1 MIIIKMIIYF
11 FLLFTSFTVNSI
23 GTTVQKFNFFDLTR
37 QLNIF
42 LKQQYPSNKDHISII
57 LRTPLKKNISCK
69 KPIFSL
75 LNNFRKLGL
84 IDVLLTCN
92 KQYYYLTVEI
102 QSEGEYIAANRK
114 IPRGTI
120 IKESDLKVLIG
131 RLDKL
136 PNNTFRNKK
145 DVINRVNLR
154 DFLPLQPITSL
165 MTHPFWMVKVNQQ
178 VTVII
183 DGHNFT
189 IFSRA
194 KSLSNGAIHENI
206 RVQTK
211 TGKIINGIINQNGEV
226 IVSL

>member
-1 MIIIKMIIYF
+1 MIIYL

-211 TGKIINGIINQNGEV
+211 TGKIINGIINKNGEV

>member
-1 MIIIKMIIYF
+1 MKMIIYL

-23 GTTVQKFNFFDLTR
+23 GTTVQKFNFFDLTQ

-165 MTHPFWMVKVNQQ
+165 MTHPFWIIKVNQQ

-183 DGHNFT
+183 NGHNFT

>member
-1 MIIIKMIIYF
+1 MIIIKMIIYL

-23 GTTVQKFNFFDLTR
+23 GTTVQKFNFFDLTQ

-165 MTHPFWMVKVNQQ
+165 MTHPFWIIKVNQQ

-183 DGHNFT
+183 NGHNFT

>member
-1 MIIIKMIIYF
+1 MIIYF

>member
-1 MIIIKMIIYF
+1 MKMIIYL

-211 TGKIINGIINQNGEV
+211 TGKIINGIINKNGEV

>member
-1 MIIIKMIIYF
+1 MIIIKMIIYL

-211 TGKIINGIINQNGEV
+211 TGKIINGIINKNGEV